1 MSQLNII
8 VPTVIKEWKAQT
20 MDTGRIYK
28 FLGDASRAAV
38 LAWIVYQSGA
48 FGTLGYVSV
57 GTALIAIWTGILTL
71 GGWSLDSELYGRT
84 MDFMLIS
91 RTKMSMILFSKT
103 LAQALYEIPTGFV
116 SFITAVLV
124 ARVWPDF
131 ANIPS
136 LALSVLL
143 AFLGM
148 IVIGFFFSALVVL
161 VSGKAGFFMGIMPF
175 IAVISGFILPVNQL
189 PLWLEIP
196 ARLTPSAWAMD
207 SVWASIQ
214 GIDSWLV
221 VIRGWGLS
229 LVLVAAWFVFTYYVC
244 RAVEK
249 RIRVTGTLGAV

>member
-1 MSQLNII
+1 MSQLSVI
-8 VPTVIKEWKAQT
+8 VPTIIKEWKAQT

-57 GTALIAIWTGILTL
+57 GTALLAVWTGILTM
-71 GGWSLDSELYGRT
+71 GGWSLDNELYGRT
-84 MDFMLIS
+84 LDFMLIS
-91 RTKMSMILFSKT
+91 RTKMAVILFSKNV
-103 LAQALYEIPTGFV
+103 AQALYEIPTGLV
-116 SFITAVLV
+116 SFVTALLV
-124 ARVWPDF
+124 ARAWPDF

-136 LALSVLL
+136 LALSLLL
-143 AFLGM
+143 ALFGM

-161 VSGKAGFFMGIMPF
+161 VAGKAGFFMGIMPF
-175 IAVISGFILPVNQL
+175 VAVISGFILPVNQL

-214 GIDSWLV
+214 GIDSWWLV
-221 VIRGWGLS
+221 VRGWGLS
-229 LVLVAAWFVFTYYVC
+229 IVLYVVWFAVSYYVC

-249 RIRVTGTLGAV
+249 RICVTGTLGAV

>member
-1 MSQLNII
+1 MGQLSTI
-8 VPTVIKEWKAQT
+8 VPTMSKEWKAQT

-28 FLGDASRAAV
+28 FIGDASRAAV

-57 GTALIAIWTGILTL
+57 GTALIAVWTGILTL
-71 GGWSLDSELYGRT
+71 GGWSLESELYGKT

-91 RTKMSMILFSKT
+91 RTKMPVILFGKT
-103 LAQALYEIPTGFV
+103 LAQAIYEIPTGIV
-116 SFITAVLV
+116 SFVTAVLV
-124 ARVWPDF
+124 ARAWPDF
-131 ANIPS
+131 SNIPS
-136 LALSVLL
+136 LSLSLLL

-161 VSGKAGFFMGIMPF
+161 VAGKAGFFMGIMPF

-196 ARLTPSAWAMD
+196 ARLTPSSWAMD

-214 GIDSWLV
+214 GIDSWWSV
-221 VIRGWGLS
+221 VQGWGICL
-229 LVLVAAWFVFTYYVC
+229 LLGIVWFGATYYIC
-244 RAVEK
+244 RGVER
-249 RIRVTGTLGAV
+249 RIRVSGTLGAV